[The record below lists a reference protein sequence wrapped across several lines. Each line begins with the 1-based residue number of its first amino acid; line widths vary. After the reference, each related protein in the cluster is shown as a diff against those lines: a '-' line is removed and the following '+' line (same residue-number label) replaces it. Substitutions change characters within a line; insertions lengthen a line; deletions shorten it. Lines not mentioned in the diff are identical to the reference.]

1 MILTGFLFGLG
12 FMGAVALV
20 WLAVMVFEAVVG

>member
-12 FMGAVALV
+12 FIGALALAWALV
-20 WLAVMVFEAVVG
+20 HLLEALE